1 VGRCVFRETRNTIH
15 RSGAPFAGALRYLS
29 CMEFR
34 LGSILC
40 LLLLSAALPAR
51 STISDQTQAEHV
63 PAEEAQ
69 VVLPQTEIVTPA
81 QTKPE
86 NFVYV
91 AATRSDQIGR
101 IMAPVFVNGVGPFAF
116 VVDTGASS
124 SVIAPRVAR
133 RLLLVPDPDK
143 AKLLRGITGSEVVP
157 TVVVDSITAGG
168 ISLARSN
175 LPVVEP
181 RVFADADGIFGAD
194 AFARGCLHVNFE
206 RGRLTILDRGCPK
219 VSQPWESTKARLQ
232 FGGLVIV
239 EARVGR
245 QRTLAIIDTGAE
257 RSLGNPALFATL
269 KASKKERRETT
280 QVYAATS
287 QAVFGDLVMTPQVRV
302 GGVSVGNLQV
312 VYGDFEVFK
321 IWGVQDQPAIVLGID
336 VLGMTDAIMID
347 YKRSMLHI
355 LPHGAGGGVTMRRR
369 GIPSRLPHPGD

>member
-1 VGRCVFRETRNTIH
+1 
-15 RSGAPFAGALRYLS
+15 
-29 CMEFR
+29 MEFR
-34 LGSILC
+34 QGSILC
-40 LLLLSAALPAR
+40 LLLLGAALPAR
-51 STISDQTQAEHV
+51 STIT
-63 PAEEAQ
+63 EEPPV
-69 VVLPQTEIVTPA
+69 VVLPQSEIVTPA
-81 QTKPE
+81 DTKPE

-91 AATRSDQIGR
+91 AATRPDQIGR
-101 IMAPVFVNGVGPFAF
+101 IMTPVFVNGVGPFAF
-116 VVDTGASS
+116 LVDTGASS

-133 RLLLVPDPDK
+133 RLSLVSDPAK

-157 TVVVDSITAGG
+157 TVVVDTITAGG
-168 ISLARSN
+168 ISLAGSN

-194 AFARGCLHVNFE
+194 AFARGCLHVNFN
-206 RGRLTILDRGCPK
+206 RARLTILDRGCPR
-219 VSQPWESTKARLQ
+219 VSQPWESVRARVQ

-239 EARVGR
+239 DARVGR

-257 RSLGNPALFATL
+257 RSLGNPALLATL
-269 KASKKERRETT
+269 KANKRDKRETT

-287 QAVFGDLVMTPQVRV
+287 QAVFGKLVMTPQVRV

-347 YKRSMLHI
+347 YKRSLLHI
-355 LPHGAGGGVTMRRR
+355 LPHGAAGGVTMRKR
-369 GIPSRLPHPGD
+369 GIPSRLPQSNE